1 MTKFKRYSGIIIK
14 NKDKVLLCKRS
25 PDESMPNVWSIPSG
39 MIEGDETPVQAALR
53 EFNEETNIVL
63 PNKLKL
69 VGFINKYDKDQTT
82 KRGLIYVYLH
92 ETKEEIIPDLK
103 KAKDGHEH
111 SECGQFTLKNLP
123 LNKKNDQLE
132 EILKK
137 VLKK

>member
-1 MTKFKRYSGIIIK
+1 MVKFKRYSGIIV
-14 NKDKVLLCKRS
+14 KDDNKVLLCKRS

-39 MIEGDETPVQAALR
+39 MIEGNETPIQAALR
-53 EFNEETNIVL
+53 EFNEETSIVL
-63 PNKLKL
+63 PDKIKL

-92 ETKEEIIPDLK
+92 ETNKTITPDLD

-111 SECGQFTLKNLP
+111 SKCGYFSIKDLP
-123 LNKKNDQLE
+123 FDKKNDQLE
-132 EILKK
+132 KIIKK

>member
-1 MTKFKRYSGIIIK
+1 MVKFKRYSGIIIK

-63 PNKLKL
+63 PDKLKL

-92 ETKEEIIPDLK
+92 ETSKNITPDLD

-111 SECGQFTLKNLP
+111 SKCGYFSIKDLP
-123 LNKKNDQLE
+123 FDQKNDQLE
-132 EILKK
+132 KIIKKLLKK
-137 VLKK
+137 

>member
-1 MTKFKRYSGIIIK
+1 MIKFKRYSGIIVK
-14 NKDKVLLCKRS
+14 NKDKVLLCRRS
-25 PDESMPNVWSIPSG
+25 PDESMPNVWSVPSG

-63 PNKLKL
+63 PDKIKL

-92 ETKEEIIPDLK
+92 ETSKTITPDLD

-111 SECGQFTLKNLP
+111 SKCGYFSIKDLP
-123 LNKKNDQLE
+123 FDQKNDQLE
-132 EILKK
+132 KIIKK

>member
-1 MTKFKRYSGIIIK
+1 MIKFKRYSGIIVK
-14 NKDKVLLCKRS
+14 NKDKVLLCRRS
-25 PDESMPNVWSIPSG
+25 PDESMPNVWSVPSG

-63 PNKLKL
+63 PDKIKL

-92 ETKEEIIPDLK
+92 ETSKTITPDLN

-111 SECGQFTLKNLP
+111 SKCGYFSIKDLP
-123 LNKKNDQLE
+123 FDQKNDQLE
-132 EILKK
+132 KIIKK